1 MAAPAA
7 FAWCARGAF
16 SVAVT
21 AVSGSVQSATEEVRG
36 VVAAQLD
43 RLPPS

>member
-1 MAAPAA
+1 V
-7 FAWCARGAF
+7 F

-21 AVSGSVQSATEEVRG
+21 AVAGSVESATEEVRA